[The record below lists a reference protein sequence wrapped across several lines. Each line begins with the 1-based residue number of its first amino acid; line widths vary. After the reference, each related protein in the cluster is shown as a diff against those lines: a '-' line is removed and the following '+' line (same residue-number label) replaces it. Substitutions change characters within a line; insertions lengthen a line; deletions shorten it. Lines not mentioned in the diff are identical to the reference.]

1 MNYGISTVQRG
12 ATLIRRKRQ
21 EIQAIR
27 AEVVLGSPLAH
38 CRGTGICRVTAVQR
52 VWKDVQPDCKRAR
65 ALIGISSAGVLY
77 FSFLRKSMCANMVTR
92 HFGSTEGFRVEADFV
107 LPDFIRR
114 AFPATGPVITA
125 GVYPTLVT
133 DTRLVVLFSGSL

>member
-65 ALIGISSAGVLY
+65 AMIGMSSGVLY
-77 FSFLRKSMCANMVTR
+77 FSFLRKSMCTNMVTR
-92 HFGSTEGFRVEADFV
+92 HFGSAEGFRVEADFE
-107 LPDFIRR
+107 LPDFVRR
-114 AFPATGPVITA
+114 AFPASAPVITA